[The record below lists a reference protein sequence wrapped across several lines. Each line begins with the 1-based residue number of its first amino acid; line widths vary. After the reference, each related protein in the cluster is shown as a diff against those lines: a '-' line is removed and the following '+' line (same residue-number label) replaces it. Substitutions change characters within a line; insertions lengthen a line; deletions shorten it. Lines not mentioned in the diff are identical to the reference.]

1 MMIVTPILL
10 VSLLLLAAADG
21 QDAASLSS
29 QVLKLL
35 SMPLLD
41 GGQDADYTCPTAS
54 SPTKRLNDFHMRGT
68 SLGGWLV
75 LEPWITPSLFYQFL
89 GPRLPPSLFALNTAS
104 LSPSLCRII
113 IIHVYRC
120 L

>member
-1 MMIVTPILL
+1 MIVVIPILL
-10 VSLLLLAAADG
+10 VPLLLLAADG

-41 GGQDADYTCPTAS
+41 GRNSDYTCPIPS

-75 LEPWITPSLFYQFL
+75 LEPWVTPSLFYQFL
-89 GPRLPPSLFALNTAS
+89 GKDFLPPCLCSL
-104 LSPSLCRII
+104 PQ
-113 IIHVYRC
+113 Y
-120 L
+120 